1 MAGRV
6 AGPEIERLIQL
17 LARLPGLGPRS
28 ARRATLHLIKKKEQL
43 LAPLAEAMRAALDAV
58 RVCTTCGNVD
68 TTDPCAICA
77 DPGRDPSVIVVV
89 EDVSDLWALER
100 AHAIS
105 ARYHVLGGTLSPLDG
120 IGPGDLNIAALVER
134 AAEAL
139 GGVDIVVNNAGI
151 WRGARIEEVDAGLL
165 ERLMATNVKGGFY
178 VTAAAVP
185 GMKRKGWGR
194 VINVSS
200 VIGVTGYPGDTI
212 YAATKAAQIGFT
224 KSLARELARYN
235 ITVNAVVPG
244 FIDTDMA
251 VETGEETRSRILETI
266 PLGRWGRPEEVAWL
280 VAFLCEAG
288 GYMTGQLYT
297 VDGGY
302 TI

>member
-134 AAEAL
+134 AADPAVREIVLAVNATVEGQTTAHYITDQL
-139 GGVDIVVNNAGI
+139 EGIEVRVSRLAHGVPVGGELDYLDDGT
-151 WRGARIEEVDAGLL
+151 L
-165 ERLMATNVKGGFY
+165 
-178 VTAAAVP
+178 AAA
-185 GMKRKGWGR
+185 M
-194 VINVSS
+194 
-200 VIGVTGYPGDTI
+200 
-212 YAATKAAQIGFT
+212 
-224 KSLARELARYN
+224 
-235 ITVNAVVPG
+235 
-244 FIDTDMA
+244 
-251 VETGEETRSRILETI
+251 RSRT
-266 PLGRWGRPEEVAWL
+266 P
-280 VAFLCEAG
+280 F
-288 GYMTGQLYT
+288 
-297 VDGGY
+297 
-302 TI
+302 